1 MISGTERFELIEM
14 LNNKLEYLYTDMYGY
29 GDLGAQE
36 VFNYN
41 KCVTAGEIKE
51 TFTFI
56 KSFNRNLKRL
66 NKMIEMDDSRDIE
79 LLKEVKQLFLKLHE
93 RGIDSNTYNIRIP
106 YKIYNSIMKTIY
118 EFERYDGFCENQNS
132 FDNMIS
138 IIKIHERLSRYNNA
152 LKLNGEFDSED
163 KLHLD
168 IVKDLKSQMFRQL
181 ESIRFRI

>member
-1 MISGTERFELIEM
+1 MIGRFELIQV
-14 LNNKLEYLYTDMYGY
+14 LRNKLEYLFTDMYGY

-36 VFNYN
+36 VYAFN
-41 KCVTAGEIKE
+41 KCVTAGKIRD
-51 TFTFI
+51 TFTNFNE
-56 KSFNRNLKRL
+56 FNRNLKRL
-66 NKMIEMDDSRDIE
+66 NKMIEMGDSRDIE
-79 LLKEVKQLFLKLHE
+79 LLKEVKQLFLRLHR
-93 RGIDSNTYNIRIP
+93 RGEDCNTYNIHIP

-138 IIKIHERLSRYNNA
+138 IIKIHERLSRYNKE

-168 IVKDLKSQMFRQL
+168 IVKDLKHQMFRQL